1 MSTPWQ
7 RYAERFDS
15 LAQRERRLVAV
26 AVLGGIVMLG
36 VNGFIEP
43 ALQRASASEQ
53 AAAEARAQIA
63 SMQQQIAE
71 LQSPTRDPEVVAR
84 AELEA
89 INQQL
94 EAHSEKLRALGAS
107 LVSPQRM
114 PALLQEMVGRKSGL
128 RLLSLRN
135 LPAMPLLSKTPGQNA
150 RDEKAPAE
158 TKGVASAPPPQGLFK
173 HGIEIRVEG
182 SYAELTAYLARLEQ
196 MPLKVLWD
204 QVTLS
209 AAHYPK
215 LELTLTVYTLSLDR
229 AWLIV

>member
-1 MSTPWQ
+1 MSAPWQ
-7 RYAERFDS
+7 RFAERFDG
-15 LAQRERRLVAV
+15 LAQRERRLVAA
-26 AVLGGIVMLG
+26 AVLGGIVMIG

-43 ALQRASASEQ
+43 ALLRASASEQ
-53 AAAEARAQIA
+53 AAAQARAQISA
-63 SMQQQIAE
+63 MQLQIAE
-71 LQSPTRDPEVVAR
+71 LQSPTSDPEVAAR
-84 AELEA
+84 AELAA

-94 EAHSEKLRALGAS
+94 EAHSGKLRELGAS

-114 PALLQEMVGRKSGL
+114 PALLEEMIGRKSGL
-128 RLLSLRN
+128 RLLSMRN
-135 LPAMPLLSKTPGQNA
+135 LPAVPMLGNVRDDKTP
-150 RDEKAPAE
+150 AE
-158 TKGVASAPPPQGLFK
+158 AKGAASAQPSQGLFK
-173 HGIEIRVEG
+173 HGIEIRLEG